1 MAWTQRMDH
10 AIERGNTES
19 EEEGCERIPSF
30 QGPHVYRYTCV
41 DLALK
46 FDQRM
51 PSTVDQCDSATVA
64 GFECGRSGAETAD
77 EQTKHD
83 SIAFVD
89 NPITP
94 RLKTAAHN
102 RALLRVWWG

>member
-1 MAWTQRMDH
+1 MDH

-51 PSTVDQCDSATVA
+51 PSTVDQCDSAAVA
-64 GFECGRSGAETAD
+64 GFECSCTHAETAE
-77 EQTKHD
+77 EQTKD
-83 SIAFVD
+83 DPIAFVN
-89 NPITP
+89 NP
-94 RLKTAAHN
+94 RMQCLKTVAHS
-102 RALLRVWWG
+102 RALRRV